1 MENRNSRRSS
11 AQRCNRPGF
20 WRFTFA
26 FSICVLLAGCG
37 APGEPTAP
45 SPPVPTAIGDLSA
58 QQAGD
63 GVQLTFTMPV
73 KTIRGERLT
82 EPPSVEI
89 LRGALK
95 PDGSADT
102 KSFHVVYTIPGALV
116 NTYRAEEQH
125 VRFVDPIAPAE
136 TRANPGANLVYRIRT
151 RASKKRASPDS
162 NSVTVKVLP
171 VPERIASVHAQVTET
186 AIELTWAAPTRTS
199 GGDPLTATPEYHVYR
214 GALDPHAPAAA
225 MKDIPRDK
233 WISPPAL
240 LDKSAITSF
249 RDTQFDFGKT
259 YAYIIRSTTVA
270 GGNLLESDDS
280 DPLVVAAADTF
291 PPAVPQGV
299 AAALISGGSPGSPEV
314 DLSWSIDVEPDL
326 AGYRVYRSEQ
336 QDSKGELRTPDLLL
350 SPAYRDTS
358 VQPGHHYWYSVTA
371 VDRTGN
377 ESAPSPT
384 VALDVAQPSS

>member
-1 MENRNSRRSS
+1 MEKRNSRRPS

-20 WRFTFA
+20 SRFA
-26 FSICVLLAGCG
+26 FLFSIFVLASGCG

-63 GVQLTFTMPV
+63 GVQLTFTIPT
-73 KTIRGERLT
+73 KTIRGERLA

-116 NTYRAEEQH
+116 NNYRAEDH
-125 VRFVDPIAPAE
+125 IRFVDPIAPEE
-136 TRANPGANLVYRIRT
+136 TRAHPGGALVYRVRT

-162 NSVTVKVLP
+162 NSVTVRVFP
-171 VPERIASVHAQVTET
+171 VPERIASVQAKVTET
-186 AIELTWAAPTRTS
+186 AIELSWAAPTRTS
-199 GGDPLTATPEYHVYR
+199 GGDPPTTLPEYHIYR
-214 GALDPHAPAAA
+214 GALDPRAPNAATT
-225 MKDIPRDK
+225 DIPRDK
-233 WISPPAL
+233 WIPPLAL
-240 LDKSAITSF
+240 LGRSDTTRF

-259 YAYIIRSTTVA
+259 YVYIVRGA
-270 GGNLLESDDS
+270 AEGAGNLLESDDS
-280 DPLVVAAADTF
+280 DPTVVTAADTF
-291 PPAVPQGV
+291 PPSVPQSLV
-299 AAALISGGSPGSPEV
+299 AALIAGGAPGSPEV
-314 DLSWSIDVEPDL
+314 DLSWSINIEADL
-326 AGYRVYRSEQ
+326 AGYRVYRSQ
-336 QDSKGELRTPDLLL
+336 RQDAKGELLTPDPLL

-377 ESAPSPT
+377 ESATSAP

>member
-1 MENRNSRRSS
+1 MANRTSRRPST
-11 AQRCNRPGF
+11 QRYNRPGF
-20 WRFTFA
+20 SLFA
-26 FSICVLLAGCG
+26 FVSLIGVLLAGCG

-63 GVQLTFTMPV
+63 GVRLTFTMPT

-89 LRGALK
+89 LRGTLK
-95 PDGSADT
+95 ADGSAEE

-116 NTYRAEEQH
+116 STYRAEDH
-125 VRFVDPIAPAE
+125 IRFVDPIAPSE
-136 TRANPGANLVYRIRT
+136 TRANPGGSLVYRIRT
-151 RASKKRASPDS
+151 RVSKKRASLDS
-162 NSVTVKVLP
+162 NNVTVKVLP
-171 VPERIASVHAQVTET
+171 VPERIASVHAEITET
-186 AIELTWAAPTRTS
+186 AIELSWTAPARTS
-199 GGDPLTATPEYHVYR
+199 GGDPLNAIPEYHIYR
-214 GALDPHAPAAA
+214 GVLDPRASGAAI
-225 MKDIPRDK
+225 KDLPRDK
-233 WISPPAL
+233 WVSPPTL
-240 LDKSAITSF
+240 LDKSAATTF

-259 YAYIIRSTTVA
+259 YAYIIRSTTEA

-280 DPLVVAAADTF
+280 DPLVVATADTF

-299 AAALISGGSPGSPEV
+299 VAAVISTGSPGSSEA
-314 DLSWSIDVEPDL
+314 DLSWSINVEPDL

-336 QDSKGELRTPDLLL
+336 QDSKGELLTPDPLL
-350 SPAYRDTS
+350 SPAYRDTA

-377 ESAPSPT
+377 ESAPSPP

>member
-11 AQRCNRPGF
+11 TQRYNRPGF
-20 WRFTFA
+20 SLFA
-26 FSICVLLAGCG
+26 FVFLICVLLDSCG

-58 QQAGD
+58 RQAGD
-63 GVQLTFTMPV
+63 GVQLTFTMPI
-73 KTIRGERLT
+73 KTIRGERLA

-89 LRGALK
+89 LRGALRL
-95 PDGSADT
+95 DGSADA
-102 KSFHVVYTIPGALV
+102 KSFRVVYTIPGALV
-116 NTYRAEEQH
+116 NTYRAEDH

-136 TRANPGANLVYRIRT
+136 TRANPGGNFVYRIRT

-162 NSVTVKVLP
+162 NSVAVRVLP
-171 VPERIASVHAQVTET
+171 VPERIGSVHAQVTET
-186 AIELTWAAPTRTS
+186 AIELSWAAPTRTS
-199 GGDPLTATPEYHVYR
+199 GGDPLNAIPEYRVYR
-214 GALDPHAPAAA
+214 GVLDPRIQPAAT
-225 MKDIPRDK
+225 KDIPRDK
-233 WISPPAL
+233 WVSPPAL
-240 LDKSAITSF
+240 LDKSATTAF

-259 YAYIIRSTTVA
+259 YAYIVRSTSEA

-280 DPLVVAAADTF
+280 DPLIVAAADTF

-299 AAALISGGSPGSPEV
+299 VAALISGGSPRSLEV
-314 DLSWSIDVEPDL
+314 DLSWSINVEPDL
-326 AGYRVYRSEQ
+326 GGYRVYRSEQ
-336 QDSKGELRTPDLLL
+336 RDSKGELLTPDPLL

-377 ESAPSPT
+377 ESAPSPP